1 MRAGKI
7 MKTIHKQ
14 NMKLKKEIGIIEMYQ
29 SEILKLK
36 TTMNEMKIT
45 KERINR
51 KYIKQKKESVS

>member
-1 MRAGKI
+1 
-7 MKTIHKQ
+7 
-14 NMKLKKEIGIIEMYQ
+14 MKLKKEIGIIEMYQ